1 MSAIEGYSNK
11 DLLKKVNEAIVA
23 ITTTGQSYTIG
34 SRSLTRANLTELRNM
49 KKDLEAQIAA
59 EANDS
64 PLFGG
69 CCVAYFEGR

>member
-69 CCVAYFEGR
+69 CCVAFFEGR

>member
-69 CCVAYFEGR
+69 CYVAFFEGR

>member
-69 CCVAYFEGR
+69 CCVAFFKGR

>member
-69 CCVAYFEGR
+69 CCVAFFEGK